1 MSDGVEES
9 ILAAL
14 DDARGEL
21 ERLVEAARPCAD
33 WTHIT
38 REDSERLA
46 AVLASVEGDRVRPA
60 RTGSVMRGE
69 PRPDYDPRIDHPE
82 RYTDGPI

>member
-9 ILAAL
+9 ILAGL

-46 AVLASVEGDRVRPA
+46 AVLASLDG
-60 RTGSVMRGE
+60 GE